1 MRRATSACFS
11 NNQWPYRDMRLV
23 IISGLSGSGK
33 STALQE
39 LEDLNYYCIDNLPV
53 GLLPAFAMQM
63 INASQRLDKNAAVS
77 VDARNLA
84 DDFQHFPEVLGE
96 LKNSGMICE
105 IFFLEADDKTLLKRF
120 SETRRKHPLTRLGIP
135 LAEAIAHE
143 RKLLSPMLANADVR
157 IDTSH
162 TNVHEL
168 REMVRKHVQTT
179 SANSM
184 SLLFQSFGYK
194 KGVPADADFVFDLRC
209 LPNPHWETALRPLT
223 GLDDDV
229 MKFLENQPLVG
240 RMFDELKMFLE
251 TWIPRFEADNR
262 SYMTIALGCTGGQH
276 RSVYLTKLLAEH
288 FRQSRENV
296 LIRHRELPHIG
307 STRELPQSPP
317 ETS

>member
-1 MRRATSACFS
+1 MK
-11 NNQWPYRDMRLV
+11 MV

-53 GLLPAFAMQM
+53 GLLPAFASQM
-63 INASQRLDKNAAVS
+63 TNASQRAEKNAAVS
-77 VDARNLA
+77 IDARNLT
-84 DDFQHFPEVLGE
+84 DDLQHFPDVLNE
-96 LKNSGMICE
+96 LNGSGLNCE

-143 RKLLSPMLANADVR
+143 RKLLGPMLASADVR

-168 REMVRKHVQTT
+168 REMVRKHVET
-179 SANSM
+179 SISNSM

-194 KGVPADADFVFDLRC
+194 KGIPADADFVFDLRC
-209 LPNPHWETALRPLT
+209 LPNPHWETSLRPLN
-223 GLDDDV
+223 GLDPEV
-229 MKFLENQPLVG
+229 VEFLEGQPLVQ
-240 RMFDELKMFLE
+240 RMADELRVFLE
-251 TWIPRFEADNR
+251 AWIPRFEADNR

-276 RSVYLTKLLAEH
+276 RSVYLVKLLAEH
-288 FRQSRENV
+288 FRQSRDNV
-296 LIRHRELPHIG
+296 LVRHRELSNTHSARDAPY
-307 STRELPQSPP
+307 SPL
-317 ETS
+317 ETP